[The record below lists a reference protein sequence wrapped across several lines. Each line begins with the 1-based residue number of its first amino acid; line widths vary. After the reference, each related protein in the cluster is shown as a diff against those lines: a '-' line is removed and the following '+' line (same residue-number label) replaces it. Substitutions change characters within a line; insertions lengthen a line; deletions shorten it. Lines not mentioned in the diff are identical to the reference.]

1 MVNHKDRKKHK
12 EREGH
17 MRIVRF
23 RNAANQAQYGIV
35 EGDEIAVATG
45 DPIKGLKR
53 TGTSV
58 PLAAVKLLA
67 PIEPVNVLCIGQ
79 NYKAH
84 VEEGGANLPKAPI
97 LFMKT
102 TTVVIGP
109 NEPIVIPK
117 IAPTEVDY
125 EAELAL
131 VIGKTARHVPEN
143 RALEYVLGYTCAH
156 DVSARDCQRNDGQ
169 WVRAKSFETFCPI
182 GPWLETEL
190 NPADVRVQGR
200 LNGQTMQDA
209 STALMIFSIPFLI
222 SYLSRGMTLLPGTL
236 LLTGTPAG
244 VGFARKPPVYLKPG
258 DVFEVEVAG
267 LGILKNAVTAEG

>member
-1 MVNHKDRKKHK
+1 
-12 EREGH
+12 

-23 RNAANQAQYGIV
+23 SDKTGKVQYGIV
-35 EGDEIAVATG
+35 EGDKIAMAEG
-45 DPIKGLKR
+45 NPIAGLKR
-53 TGTSV
+53 TGASV
-58 PLAAVKLLA
+58 PLAGVKLLA
-67 PIEPVNVLCIGQ
+67 PVEPVNVLCIGQ

-84 VEEGGANLPKAPI
+84 VEEGGDKLPKAPI

-102 TTVVIGP
+102 TTSVIGP
-109 NEPIVIPK
+109 DKPIVIPK
-117 IAPTEVDY
+117 VAPTEVDY

-131 VIGKTARHVPEN
+131 VIGKTARNVPESE
-143 RALEYVLGYTCAH
+143 ALKYVLGYTCAH

-190 NPADVRVQGR
+190 NNPLDVRVQGR
-200 LNGQTMQDA
+200 LNGQSMQDA
-209 STALMIFSIPFLI
+209 STSLMIFSIPFLI

-244 VGFARKPPVYLKPG
+244 VGFARKPPIYLKPG

-267 LGILKNAVTAEG
+267 IGTLRNPLVAEG

>member
-1 MVNHKDRKKHK
+1 
-12 EREGH
+12 

-23 RNAANQAQYGIV
+23 QDQTKKVHYGIV
-35 EGDEIAVATG
+35 DGDNIAVATG

-53 TGTSV
+53 TGASV
-58 PLAAVKLLA
+58 PLAGARLLA
-67 PIEPVNVLCIGQ
+67 PVEPVNVLCIGQ

-102 TTVVIGP
+102 TTSVIGP
-109 NEPIVIPK
+109 DAPVLIPK

-131 VIGKTARHVPEN
+131 VIGKTARHVPESE
-143 RALEYVLGYTCAH
+143 ALKYVLGYTCAH
-156 DVSARDCQRNDGQ
+156 DVSARDCQRGDGQ
-169 WVRAKSFETFCPI
+169 WCRAKSFETFCPI
-182 GPWLETEL
+182 GPWLETDL
-190 NPADVRVQGR
+190 NPLNVRVQGR

-209 STALMIFSIPFLI
+209 STSLMIFSIPFLI

-244 VGFARKPPVYLKPG
+244 VGFARKPPVYLKAG
-258 DVFEVEVAG
+258 DVFEVDVE
-267 LGILKNAVTAEG
+267 GIGVLRNPIQEEA

>member
-1 MVNHKDRKKHK
+1 MK
-12 EREGH
+12 
-17 MRIVRF
+17 IVRF
-23 RNAANQAQYGIV
+23 RDEANTLQYGVVQGQEIV
-35 EGDEIAVATG
+35 VASGDLFRGLEPG
-45 DPIKGLKR
+45 DQR
-53 TGTSV
+53 V
-58 PLAAVKLLA
+58 PLTGVKLLA
-67 PIEPVNVLCIGQ
+67 PVEPLNVLCIGQ

-84 VEEGGANLPKAPI
+84 IEEAGDKLPKAPI

-102 TTVVIGP
+102 TTAVIGP
-109 NEPIVIPK
+109 EAPVLIPK
-117 IAPTEVDY
+117 MAPTEVDY

-131 VIGKTARHVPEN
+131 VIGKTARNVPE
-143 RALEYVLGYTCAH
+143 REALKYVLGYTCAH

-190 NPADVRVQGR
+190 NPLHVRVQGR

-209 STALMIFSIPFLI
+209 QTSLMIFSIPFLI

-258 DVFEVEVAG
+258 DVFEVEVEG
-267 LGILKNAVTAEG
+267 VGVLRNPVVAED

>member
-1 MVNHKDRKKHK
+1 
-12 EREGH
+12 
-17 MRIVRF
+17 MRIARF
-23 RNAANQAQYGIV
+23 QDKTNQVQYGIV
-35 EGDEIAVATG
+35 EGNTLAVAAG

-53 TGTSV
+53 MGATV
-58 PLAAVKLLA
+58 PLAGVKLLA
-67 PIEPVNVLCIGQ
+67 PVEPVNVLCIGQ

-102 TTVVIGP
+102 TTAVIGP
-109 NEPIVIPK
+109 EEPVLIPK
-117 IAPTEVDY
+117 IAPTEIDY

-131 VIGKTARHVPEN
+131 VIGKTARHVPESE
-143 RALEYVLGYTCAH
+143 ALKYVLGYTCAH
-156 DVSARDCQRNDGQ
+156 DVSARDCQRGDGQ
-169 WVRAKSFETFCPI
+169 WCRAKSFETFCPI

-190 NPADVRVQGR
+190 NPLNVRVQGR

-209 STALMIFSIPFLI
+209 ATSLMIFSIPFLI

-258 DVFEVEVAG
+258 DVFEVEVEG
-267 LGILKNAVTAEG
+267 VGVLRNPIRAEE